1 MSIQLFTA
9 TSLLRHVS
17 SVLRLS
23 GQLAFHDILLVGAIY
38 TTRTRFFHHGYP
50 SKVTVK
56 VSRLLGE
63 SASGRIQKQS
73 KTHDISAAFASAA
86 EVNSVSPRIK
96 NRFHQKQNLLPPVLL
111 RTTKTG
117 KPTGFFYIKFK
128 I

>member
-1 MSIQLFTA
+1 MSIQLF
-9 TSLLRHVS
+9 R
-17 SVLRLS
+17 
-23 GQLAFHDILLVGAIY
+23 AIY